1 MSEGQNPNPIE
12 RTADPEAWYSS
23 RRAEFEDALAAIGLK
38 SATTIEILSGLYES
52 DLQRL
57 APDPNARLASE
68 TAEWLRLDRAAFV
81 LQTMWEAVGNVEEG
95 DP

>member
-1 MSEGQNPNPIE
+1 MKEQL
-12 RTADPEAWYSS
+12 DPEAWYSA

-68 TAEWLRLDRAAFV
+68 TAEWLRQDRAAFV
-81 LQTMWEAVGNVEEG
+81 QQMVQEILGDVEEVAN
-95 DP
+95 DA